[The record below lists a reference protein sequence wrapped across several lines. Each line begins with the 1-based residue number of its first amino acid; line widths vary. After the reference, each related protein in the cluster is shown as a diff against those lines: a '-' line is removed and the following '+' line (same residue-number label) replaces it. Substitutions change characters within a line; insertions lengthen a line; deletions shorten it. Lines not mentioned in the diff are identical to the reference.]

1 MKPKKRINKTV
12 WIALIVVAAIQLLF
26 DPLSS
31 LMRFSES
38 VQARIGLPYARRKW
52 DAQGIT
58 HYKFDIRGYVP
69 LVCIIGGSV
78 EVKDGVVVHTGPST
92 DALTRGEP
100 DLDLGFGSTAS
111 LPLCDYRNYT
121 IPIFFDMVEQYSR
134 SITQISFDPTYAGL
148 VANKAQRCILWRPA
162 ASNILSTVSHLTSH
176 ALTVSRSYSLTLS
189 LSHSL
194 TFSRE

>member
-12 WIALIVVAAIQLLF
+12 WIALIVGVAFQVLF

-31 LMRFSES
+31 LMHLSES

-52 DAQGIT
+52 EAQGIT

-69 LVCIIGGSV
+69 LVCIVGGSV
-78 EVKDGVVVHTGPST
+78 EIENGVVVHTGPST

-100 DLDLGFGSTAS
+100 DLDLGFWPTAS

-134 SITQISFDPTYAGL
+134 SITQISFDPKYGFISRFRLGSPGGYGL
-148 VANKAQRCILWRPA
+148 LSPRIFDCC
-162 ASNILSTVSHLTSH
+162 SNFRVFNFIVLD
-176 ALTVSRSYSLTLS
+176 
-189 LSHSL
+189 
-194 TFSRE
+194 E